1 MAKIVFAREHCTR
14 NWPCIW
20 VCASRRERK
29 LQLIVNGIGW
39 HFLTM
44 LCYESA
50 LLMDTKTKKTKRQ
63 KYIFLKHKKAKTKKI
78 LWCQGSFNV
87 YLLPRY
93 DMMSGM
99 IWYDMYDVRYDIVWY
114 DVREVSM
121 FIFCPGMAT
130 ALAPSGLRLET
141 LVSATVTGKTWLLQ
155 QVKLAI

>member
-1 MAKIVFAREHCTR
+1 
-14 NWPCIW
+14 
-20 VCASRRERK
+20 
-29 LQLIVNGIGW
+29 
-39 HFLTM
+39 M

-99 IWYDMYDVRYDIVWY
+99 IWYNMYDVRYDIVWY

-130 ALAPSGLRLET
+130 ALAPSGLKPAT
-141 LVSATVTGKTWLLQ
+141 LVLATVTGKTWLLQ
-155 QVKLAI
+155 QVKLGYFKTRLNFVSSSDLLVFFFFFWFWLLWHCYSVTGKKWFWLL